1 LTEAVE
7 RRRSRHLARG
17 GNIMVL
23 DPGGVIAWVIVGL
36 IAGWLASVLV
46 RGSGMGLIGDIVV
59 GIIGAIIGGWVLTA
73 FGIRGMEGFW
83 GSILVALLGAVILLA
98 LIRLLIPRPRRL

>member
-1 LTEAVE
+1 
-7 RRRSRHLARG
+7 
-17 GNIMVL
+17 MVL

-59 GIIGAIIGGWVLTA
+59 GIIGATIGGWVLTA

>member
-1 LTEAVE
+1 
-7 RRRSRHLARG
+7 
-17 GNIMVL
+17 MVL

-98 LIRLLIPRPRRL
+98 LIRLLIPRPRRM

>member
-1 LTEAVE
+1 
-7 RRRSRHLARG
+7 
-17 GNIMVL
+17 MVL

-36 IAGWLASVLV
+36 IPGWLASVLV

>member
-1 LTEAVE
+1 
-7 RRRSRHLARG
+7 
-17 GNIMVL
+17 MVL